1 MKYLFSVLILLSA
14 IFIAVGQDNIE
25 GTIKDYSSGEG
36 QVISGIAAP
45 IIIGEISEEGT
56 FTIPLTNDYK
66 EQLLASIET
75 KNSGSSDWKT
85 SIPTIQRSYGSCAN
99 GKLAISG
106 GEQTAISLTTI
117 GMFSIGSMEKQK
129 LYGKFTYASDMEFAQ
144 DFLAFGQFK
153 VRTGYQ
159 LDWMYVEEPAS
170 VKGTCSMESY
180 AVNSEET
187 YNFKS
192 EYDLDFK
199 PGWNI
204 VKYEIL
210 EVFTDS
216 NGKQYAMHER
226 STIIDTLPENVEV
239 CFMPN

>member
-1 MKYLFSVLILLSA
+1 MKYFFSVLTILSV
-14 IFIAVGQDNIE
+14 IFISVGQDTIE
-25 GTIKDYSSGEG
+25 GTIPDYTSGEG
-36 QVISGIAAP
+36 QVISGLAAP
-45 IIIGEISEEGT
+45 IIIGEISEEGS
-56 FTIPLTNDYK
+56 FTIPLTGEYK
-66 EQLLASIET
+66 DQLLSSIET
-75 KNSGSSDWKT
+75 KNAGRSDWKT
-85 SIPTIQRSYGSCAN
+85 SIPTIEKSYGNCAN
-99 GKLAISG
+99 GKLDITG

-117 GMFSIGSMEKQK
+117 GMFAIGSMEEQK

-144 DFLAFGQFK
+144 DFLAFGKFK

-170 VKGTCSMESY
+170 VKGNCSLESY
-180 AVNSEET
+180 AVNAEET

-210 EVFTDS
+210 EVFTDRD
-216 NGKQYAMHER
+216 GKQYVMHER
-226 STIIDTLPENVEV
+226 STVIDSLPEDVEV
-239 CFMPN
+239 CFIAN